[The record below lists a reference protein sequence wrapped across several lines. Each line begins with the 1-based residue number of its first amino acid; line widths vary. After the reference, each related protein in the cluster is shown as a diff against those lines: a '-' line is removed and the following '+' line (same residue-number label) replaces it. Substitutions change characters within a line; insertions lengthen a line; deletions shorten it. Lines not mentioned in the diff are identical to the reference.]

1 MTDEEGYCQRRLE
14 RIQLCSCGD
23 GRPREPALSEVEGS
37 KPSKARQLPVATA
50 TLGFA
55 PVAGFSRT
63 VEGGC
68 PYVLLGADCSPSI
81 AAFTFA
87 ETASVS
93 CTVNPAVEI
102 GSPTRISS
110 GWHLMW

>member
-1 MTDEEGYCQRRLE
+1 MTDEEGYCQRRPE
-14 RIQLCSCGD
+14 RIHALLVW
-23 GRPREPALSEVEGS
+23 GRA
-37 KPSKARQLPVATA
+37 PSPVQAERSSA
-50 TLGFA
+50 AAGGHGNFGLVMVGGF
-55 PVAGFSRT
+55 FSDRR
-63 VEGGC
+63 G
-68 PYVLLGADCSPSI
+68 YVLLGADCSPSI

>member
-1 MTDEEGYCQRRLE
+1 MRVRCVKTVERRNFLWKGKE
-14 RIQLCSCGD
+14 KCIFIRRGCG
-23 GRPREPALSEVEGS
+23 GRKNLAGC
-37 KPSKARQLPVATA
+37 ARWIAD
-50 TLGFA
+50 
-55 PVAGFSRT
+55 
-63 VEGGC
+63 EGGC
-68 PYVLLGADCSPSI
+68 PYVVLEAECRASI
-81 AAFTFA
+81 AAFTLD